1 MSLKT
6 DYFDG
11 ANGFNTKMNDAF
23 VAGQGFV
30 TASLASLTSEL
41 QANAAKG
48 LKQFT
53 VNIITTFEPANL
65 RLNGIH
71 QESYFAGITHQL
83 GTEEIYDYEI
93 DLVLNTSDITTTS
106 IDFNFKFCS

>member
-30 TASLASLTSEL
+30 TTNLAALTTSLQE
-41 QANAAKG
+41 NAAKG
-48 LKQFT
+48 LKTFT
-53 VNIITTFEPANL
+53 VNYVTTFEPANL

-71 QESYFAGITHQL
+71 QQSYFSGIKHQL

-93 DLVLNTSDITTTS
+93 TLTLNTSDNTTTS
-106 IDFNFKFCS
+106 IDFTFAFCS

>member
-11 ANGFNTKMNDAF
+11 VNGFNTKMNDAF

-30 TASLASLTSEL
+30 TANLALLTTEL
-41 QANAAKG
+41 QAAAAKG
-48 LKQFT
+48 QKEFT
-53 VNIITTFEPANL
+53 VTVLTTFEPANL

-71 QESYFAGITHQL
+71 QKSYFAGITNQL
-83 GTEEIYDYEI
+83 GLEEIYDYEVV
-93 DLVLNTSDITTTS
+93 LELNTSDITTTS
-106 IDFNFKFCS
+106 VDFKFAFC

>member
-11 ANGFNTKMNDAF
+11 ANGFNQKMNDVF
-23 VAGQGFV
+23 VAGQSFV
-30 TASLASLTSEL
+30 TTNLAALTTEL

-48 LKQFT
+48 LKEFT
-53 VNIITTFEPANL
+53 INIISTFEPANL
-65 RLNGIH
+65 RLLGTH
-71 QESYFAGITHQL
+71 METHFAGITHQL

-93 DLVLNTSDITTTS
+93 TLVLNTSDVTTTS
-106 IDFNFKFCS
+106 IDFKFNFSK